1 MPGKAFWP
9 PRLGPQP
16 RVIPDS
22 FKRDLLN
29 RVDIVD
35 IIQRHLQL
43 KKAGANYSACCPFHN
58 EKSPSFTVSP
68 SKQFYHCFGC
78 GAHGDAIGFL
88 MEYSGLGYIE
98 AIKELAAGAGMT
110 MPDFEPRFGTKK
122 EESGPDLYEF
132 MQRATQYYREQ
143 LKGSARAIEYLKRR
157 GLSGQIAAHFGVG
170 YAPDGW
176 HNLQAVFPDYDDKS
190 LKEVGL
196 VIEND
201 AGKRY
206 DRFRDRIMFPIINQ
220 RGFVV
225 GFGGRIIDA
234 GEPTAGEEKGSPG
247 PKYLNSPETPLFEK
261 GRELYGLPQARQA
274 IRDAGRVLVVEGYM
288 DVVALAQHGV
298 GYAVATLGTATTPVH
313 VQKLLRQSDEIV
325 FSFDG
330 DAAGRKAA
338 WHALEVSLPVTLD
351 HKTIRFLFLP
361 EGEDPDSYVRTH
373 GKAAFELL
381 LERAEPLSTYLLS
394 QLRARVD
401 TNTAE
406 GRSRLA
412 HDAKPLLKSV
422 AAPGLQLQLVKQV
435 ADIAGMTQQEVERLC
450 ELRRSAPAAGTW
462 QRPAPPVVGRAAVK
476 SFELCLLEYVLV
488 KPALAAELSGE
499 VIRGESLEAKALL
512 ALGEYVRANPDVSSE
527 VMLIDHFRGS
537 PYETLLKQ
545 VRSELMILGFT
556 PEQAEGDFRDA
567 LPGLERRRIHEQLN
581 ELQRKNKAGALSPE
595 DIELMNA
602 LTKRLWTLDQRP
614 GANRPV
620 V

>member
-1 MPGKAFWP
+1 M
-9 PRLGPQP
+9 
-16 RVIPDS
+16 IPDS

-35 IIQRHLQL
+35 IIQRHVQL
-43 KKAGANYSACCPFHN
+43 KKAGANFSACCPFHN

-110 MPDFEPRFGTKK
+110 LPDFEPRFGKKK
-122 EESGPDLYEF
+122 EEGGPDLYDI

-143 LKGSARAIEYLKRR
+143 LKGSPRAIEYLKGR
-157 GLSGQIAAHFGVG
+157 GLSGQVAAHFGIG

-176 HNLQAVFPDYDDKS
+176 QNLQAVFPKYDDQS
-190 LKEVGL
+190 LKDAGL

-206 DRFRDRIMFPIINQ
+206 DRFRDRIMFPIVNQ

-225 GFGGRIIDA
+225 GFGGRVIGA
-234 GEPTAGEEKGSPG
+234 GE

-274 IRDAGRVLVVEGYM
+274 IRDSGRVLVVEGYM

-298 GYAVATLGTATTPVH
+298 EYAVATLGTATTPTH
-313 VQKLLRQSDEIV
+313 VQKLLRQADEIV

-338 WHALEVSLPVTLD
+338 WHALEVSLPATLD
-351 HKTIRFLFLP
+351 HKAIRFLFLP
-361 EGEDPDSYVRTH
+361 EGEDPDTYVRAN
-373 GKAAFELL
+373 GKQAFEDLVG
-381 LERAEPLSTYLLS
+381 RAEPLSAYLLA

-401 TNTAE
+401 TNTME
-406 GRSRLA
+406 GRSRLV
-412 HDAKPLLKSV
+412 HEAKPILKSV
-422 AAPGLQLQLVKQV
+422 AAPALQLQLLKQV

-450 ELRRSAPAAGTW
+450 DLRRSQPGPW
-462 QRPAPPVVGRAAVK
+462 QRPAPPKVERAAVK
-476 SFELCLLEYVLV
+476 SFELRLLECVLV
-488 KPALAAELSGE
+488 KPALASELSGE
-499 VIRGESLEAKALL
+499 ILHGENLEAKALL
-512 ALGEYVRANPDVSSE
+512 ALGEFVRSNPDLSSE

-537 PYETLLKQ
+537 PFETLLKQ
-545 VRSELMILGFT
+545 VRSELMVLGLT
-556 PEQAEGDFRDA
+556 PEQAEGEFRDA
-567 LPGLERRRIHEQLN
+567 LPRLERQRIHEQLN
-581 ELQRKNKAGALSPE
+581 DLQRKDKAGALGPA
-595 DIELMNA
+595 DAGLMNA
-602 LTKRLWTLDQRP
+602 LTKRLAALDQRP
-614 GANRPV
+614 SGNRSV
-620 V
+620 L

>member
-1 MPGKAFWP
+1 M
-9 PRLGPQP
+9 
-16 RVIPDS
+16 IPDS

-110 MPDFEPRFGTKK
+110 LPEFEPRFGKKK
-122 EESGPDLYEF
+122 EEGGPDLYDI

-143 LKGSARAIEYLKRR
+143 LKGSPRAVEYLKGR
-157 GLSGQIAAHFGVG
+157 GLSGQVAARFGIG

-176 HNLQAVFPDYDDKS
+176 QNLQAVFPNYDDKS
-190 LKEVGL
+190 LKDAGL

-206 DRFRDRIMFPIINQ
+206 DRFRDRIMFPIVNQ
-220 RGFVV
+220 RGFVI
-225 GFGGRIIDA
+225 GFGGRVIGA
-234 GEPTAGEEKGSPG
+234 GE

-274 IRDAGRVLVVEGYM
+274 IRDSGRVLVVEGYM

-298 GYAVATLGTATTPVH
+298 EYAVATLGTATTPVH
-313 VQKLLRQSDEIV
+313 VQKLLRQADEIV

-338 WHALEVSLPVTLD
+338 WHALEVSLPATLD
-351 HKTIRFLFLP
+351 HKAIRFLFLP
-361 EGEDPDSYVRTH
+361 EGEDPDTYVRAN
-373 GKAAFELL
+373 GKQAFEDLVG
-381 LERAEPLSTYLLS
+381 RAEPLSAYLLA

-406 GRSRLA
+406 GRSRLL
-412 HDAKPLLKSV
+412 HEAKPLVMNITS
-422 AAPGLQLQLVKQV
+422 APALQLQLLKQV
-435 ADIAGMTQQEVERLC
+435 AEIAGMTQTEVEQQW
-450 ELRRSAPAAGTW
+450 ELRRTKAFANAWEKPELPKVP
-462 QRPAPPVVGRAAVK
+462 RPAPQSVQRWLLK
-476 SFELCLLEYVLV
+476 CLLV
-488 KPALAAELSGE
+488 KPGLARELPLERFYGEDAESRGLTALTEFSLVQLEQGGNFDALA
-499 VIRGESLEAKALL
+499 
-512 ALGEYVRANPDVSSE
+512 
-527 VMLIDHFRGS
+527 IDHFRGTEFE
-537 PYETLLKQ
+537 PLFNRLQ
-545 VRSELMILGFT
+545 SELMEPNLS
-556 PEQAEGDFRDA
+556 PEQAEAEFRDA
-567 LPGLERRRIHEQLN
+567 LPKLERDHIDEQLN
-581 ELQRKNKAGALSPE
+581 DLQSKATAGAFSRA
-595 DIELMNA
+595 DADRMNE
-602 LTKRLWTLDQRP
+602 LTKRKAALDQRP
-614 GANRPV
+614 GGNRSV

>member
-1 MPGKAFWP
+1 M
-9 PRLGPQP
+9 
-16 RVIPDS
+16 IPDS

-35 IIQRHLQL
+35 IIQRHLTL
-43 KKAGANYSACCPFHN
+43 KKAGANFSACCPFHN

-68 SKQFYHCFGC
+68 AKQFYHCFGC

-110 MPDFEPRFGTKK
+110 MPEFEPRFGKK
-122 EESGPDLYEF
+122 KDETGPDLYDI
-132 MQRATQYYREQ
+132 MQRAMQYYREQ
-143 LKGSARAIEYLKRR
+143 LKAAPQAIEYLKRR
-157 GLSGQIAAHFGVG
+157 GLSGQIAAHFGIG
-170 YAPDGW
+170 YAPEGW
-176 HNLQAVFPDYDDKS
+176 QNLQAVFPDYGDKS
-190 LKEVGL
+190 LKEAGL
-196 VIEND
+196 VIENE

-220 RGFVV
+220 RGFVI
-225 GFGGRIIDA
+225 GFGGRVIGA
-234 GEPTAGEEKGSPG
+234 GE

-313 VQKLLRQSDEIV
+313 VQKLLRQADEIV

-338 WHALEVSLPVTLD
+338 WHALEVSLPATLD
-351 HKTIRFLFLP
+351 QKTIRFLFLP
-361 EGEDPDSYVRTH
+361 EGEDPDSYVRAK
-373 GKAAFELL
+373 GKEAFEELA
-381 LERAEPLSTYLLS
+381 RGAEPLSAYLLG

-406 GRSRLA
+406 GRSRLV
-412 HDAKPLLKSV
+412 HEAKPLLKSV
-422 AAPGLQLQLVKQV
+422 AAPGLQLQLLKQV
-435 ADIAGMTQQEVERLC
+435 ADISGMTQQEVEQLC
-450 ELRRSAPAAGTW
+450 ELRRGLPAPGAW
-462 QRPAPPVVGRAAVK
+462 QRPAPPRIARAAVK
-476 SFELCLLEYVLV
+476 SFELRLLECVLV
-488 KPALAAELSGE
+488 KPALAAELSSE
-499 VIRGESLEAKALL
+499 IVRGENPEAKALL
-512 ALGEYVRANPDVSSE
+512 ALAEYARGNPDAGSE
-527 VMLIDHFRGS
+527 VMLIDYFRGS

-545 VRSELMILGFT
+545 VRSELMVLALS
-556 PEQAEGDFRDA
+556 PEQAEGAFRDA
-567 LPGLERRRIHEQLN
+567 LPALERRRIHEQLN
-581 ELQRKNKAGALSPE
+581 ELQRKNAAGALSAA
-595 DIELMNA
+595 DIEQMNA
-602 LTKRLWTLDQRP
+602 LTKRLGTLDQRP
-614 GANRPV
+614 GTNRPV

>member
-1 MPGKAFWP
+1 M
-9 PRLGPQP
+9 
-16 RVIPDS
+16 
-22 FKRDLLN
+22 
-29 RVDIVD
+29 
-35 IIQRHLQL
+35 QL
-43 KKAGANYSACCPFHN
+43 KKAGANFSACCPFHN

-98 AIKELAAGAGMT
+98 AIKELASGAGMT
-110 MPDFEPRFGTKK
+110 MPEFEPRFGKKK
-122 EESGPDLYEF
+122 EETGPDLFEF
-132 MQRATQYYREQ
+132 MQRAMQYYREQ
-143 LKGSARAIEYLKRR
+143 LKASPHAIEYLKRR
-157 GLSGQIAAHFGVG
+157 GLSGQIAAHFGIG

-176 HNLQAVFPDYDDKS
+176 QNLQAVFPDYADKT

-225 GFGGRIIDA
+225 GFGGRVIGA
-234 GEPTAGEEKGSPG
+234 GE

-274 IRDAGRVLVVEGYM
+274 IRDADRVLVVEGYM

-313 VQKLLRQSDEIV
+313 VQKLLRQADEIV

-338 WHALEVSLPVTLD
+338 WHALEVSLPATLD
-351 HKTIRFLFLP
+351 NKTIRFLFLP
-361 EGEDPDSYVRTH
+361 EGEDPDSYVRTK
-373 GKAAFELL
+373 GKEAFEDLVG
-381 LERAEPLSTYLLS
+381 RAEPLSAYLLA

-406 GRSRLA
+406 GRSRLV
-412 HDAKPLLKSV
+412 HEAKPLLKSV
-422 AAPGLQLQLVKQV
+422 AAPGLQLQLLKQV
-435 ADIAGMTQQEVERLC
+435 ADISGMTQQEVERLC
-450 ELRRSAPAAGTW
+450 ELRRSQPAPAW
-462 QRPAPPVVGRAAVK
+462 QRPAPPKAARAAVK
-476 SFELCLLEYVLV
+476 SFELSLLDYVLT

-499 VIRGESLEAKALL
+499 IIRGENIEAKALL
-512 ALGEYVRANPDVSSE
+512 ALGEYVRANPDVDSE
-527 VMLIDHFRGS
+527 ATLIDHFRGS

-545 VRSELMILGFT
+545 VRSELMVMGLT
-556 PEQAEGDFRDA
+556 PEQAEGAFRDA

-581 ELQRKNKAGALSPE
+581 ELQRKSKAGALSPE
-595 DIELMNA
+595 DIEMMNA
-602 LTKRLWTLDQRP
+602 LTKRLGTLDQRP
-614 GANRPV
+614 GTNRPV

>member
-1 MPGKAFWP
+1 MPGKFFSG
-9 PRLGPQP
+9 PRSGHQP

-43 KKAGANYSACCPFHN
+43 KKTGANYSACCPFHN

-68 SKQFYHCFGC
+68 AKQFYHCFGC

-98 AIKELAAGAGMT
+98 AIKELAAGTGMT
-110 MPDFEPRFGTKK
+110 MPEFEPRFGKKK
-122 EESGPDLYEF
+122 EETGPDLYDI

-143 LKGSARAIEYLKRR
+143 LKASAHAVEYLKRR
-157 GLSGQIAAHFGVG
+157 GLSGRIAAHFGIG

-176 HNLQAVFPDYDDKS
+176 QNLQAVFPDYGDKS
-190 LKEVGL
+190 LKEAGL
-196 VIEND
+196 VIDNE

-206 DRFRDRIMFPIINQ
+206 DRFRDRIMFPIVNQ
-220 RGFVV
+220 RGFVI
-225 GFGGRIIDA
+225 GFGGRVLGA
-234 GEPTAGEEKGSPG
+234 GE

-298 GYAVATLGTATTPVH
+298 EYAVATLGTATTPVH
-313 VQKLLRQSDEIV
+313 VHKLLRQADEIV

-338 WHALEVSLPVTLD
+338 WHALEVSLPATQDQKTL
-351 HKTIRFLFLP
+351 RFLFLP
-361 EGEDPDSYVRTH
+361 EGEDPDSFVRAK
-373 GKAAFELL
+373 GKAAFEELVG
-381 LERAEPLSTYLLS
+381 RAEPLSAYLLG

-406 GRSRLA
+406 GRSRLV
-412 HDAKPLLKSV
+412 HEAKPLLKAI
-422 AAPGLQLQLVKQV
+422 AAPGLQLQLLKQL
-435 ADIAGMTQQEVERLC
+435 ADIAGVTQQEMERLC
-450 ELRRSAPAAGTW
+450 ELRRNAPAANPW
-462 QRPAPPVVGRAAVK
+462 QRPAPAKAPRAAVK
-476 SFELCLLEYVLV
+476 SFELSLLEYVLI
-488 KPALAAELSGE
+488 KPALAAELSAAI
-499 VIRGESLEAKALL
+499 VRGESIEAKTLL
-512 ALGEYVRANPDVSSE
+512 ALAEYVRANPGVSSE

-545 VRSELMILGFT
+545 VRSELMVLGLT
-556 PEQAEGDFRDA
+556 PEQAEGGFRDA
-567 LPGLERRRIHEQLN
+567 LPRLERQRVHEQLN
-581 ELQRKNKAGALSPE
+581 ELQRKNKAGALDPA
-595 DIELMNA
+595 DIDLMNA
-602 LTKRLWTLDQRP
+602 LTKRLAALDQRP
-614 GANRPV
+614 GTNRPV

>member
-1 MPGKAFWP
+1 M
-9 PRLGPQP
+9 
-16 RVIPDS
+16 ISDS

-43 KKAGANYSACCPFHN
+43 KKTGANFSACCPFHN

-88 MEYSGLGYIE
+88 MEYSGLGYID
-98 AIKELAAGAGMT
+98 AIKELAAGAGMA
-110 MPDFEPRFGTKK
+110 MPEFEPRFGKKK
-122 EESGPDLYEF
+122 EETGPDLYDI

-143 LKGSARAIEYLKRR
+143 LKASPHAIEYLKRR
-157 GLSGQIAAHFGVG
+157 GLSGRIAAHFGIG

-176 HNLQAVFPDYDDKS
+176 QNLQAVFPDYADKS
-190 LKEVGL
+190 LKEAGL
-196 VIEND
+196 VIDNE

-206 DRFRDRIMFPIINQ
+206 DRFRDRIMFPIVNQ
-220 RGFVV
+220 RGFVI
-225 GFGGRIIDA
+225 GFGGRVLGA
-234 GEPTAGEEKGSPG
+234 GE

-298 GYAVATLGTATTPVH
+298 EYAVATLGTATTPVH
-313 VQKLLRQSDEIV
+313 VHKLLRQADEIV

-338 WHALEVSLPVTLD
+338 WHALEVSLPATLD
-351 HKTIRFLFLP
+351 HKTLRFLFLP
-361 EGEDPDSYVRTH
+361 EGEDPDSFVRAK
-373 GKAAFELL
+373 GKAAFEELVG
-381 LERAEPLSTYLLS
+381 RAEPLSAYLLS

-406 GRSRLA
+406 GRSRLV
-412 HDAKPLLKSV
+412 HEAKPLLKAI
-422 AAPGLQLQLVKQV
+422 AAPGLQLQLLKQI
-435 ADIAGMTQQEVERLC
+435 ADIAGVTQQEMERLC
-450 ELRRSAPAAGTW
+450 ELRRSAAPADSW
-462 QRPAPPVVGRAAVK
+462 QRPAPAKAARAAVK
-476 SFELCLLEYVLV
+476 SFELSLLEYVLV
-488 KPALAAELSGE
+488 KPALAAELSADF
-499 VIRGESLEAKALL
+499 IRGESMEAKTLL
-512 ALGEYVRANPDVSSE
+512 ALAEYARANADVSSE

-545 VRSELMILGFT
+545 VRSELMVLGLT
-556 PEQAEGDFRDA
+556 PEQAEGGFRDA
-567 LPGLERRRIHEQLN
+567 LPRLERQRVHERLN
-581 ELQRKNKAGALSPE
+581 ELQRKNKAGALDPA
-595 DIELMNA
+595 DIDLMNA
-602 LTKRLWTLDQRP
+602 LTKRLAALDQRP
-614 GANRPV
+614 GTNRPV

>member
-1 MPGKAFWP
+1 MPGKASP
-9 PRLGPQP
+9 GHKAPNPSPQP

-35 IIQRHLQL
+35 IIQRHLPL

-98 AIKELAAGAGMT
+98 AIKDLAAGAGMT
-110 MPDFEPRFGTKK
+110 LPDFEPRFGKKK
-122 EESGPDLYEF
+122 EETGPDLYDI

-143 LKGSARAIEYLKRR
+143 LKGSPHAIEYLKRR
-157 GLSGQIAAHFGVG
+157 GLSGQVAARFGIG

-176 HNLQAVFPDYDDKS
+176 QNLQAASPDYDDNS

-206 DRFRDRIMFPIINQ
+206 DRFRDRIMFPIVNQ
-220 RGFVV
+220 RGFVI
-225 GFGGRIIDA
+225 GFGGRVIGA
-234 GEPTAGEEKGSPG
+234 GE

-274 IRDAGRVLVVEGYM
+274 TRDSGRVLVVEGYM

-298 GYAVATLGTATTPVH
+298 EYAVATLGTATTPVH
-313 VQKLLRQSDEIV
+313 VQKLLRQADEIV

-338 WHALEVSLPVTLD
+338 WHALEVSLPATLD
-351 HKTIRFLFLP
+351 HKAIRFLFLP
-361 EGEDPDSYVRTH
+361 EGEDPDTYVRAK
-373 GKAAFELL
+373 GKEAFEDLVG
-381 LERAEPLSTYLLS
+381 RAEPLSAYLLA

-406 GRSRLA
+406 GRSRLL
-412 HDAKPLLKSV
+412 HEAKPLVMNITS
-422 AAPGLQLQLVKQV
+422 APALQLQLLKQV
-435 ADIAGMTQQEVERLC
+435 ADLAGMTQTEVEQQW
-450 ELRRSAPAAGTW
+450 ELRRTKAFASAW
-462 QRPAPPVVGRAAVK
+462 EKPAPPKLPRTAPQSVQRWLLKRLLVK
-476 SFELCLLEYVLV
+476 SGLACELPLERFYGEDVESRGLV
-488 KPALAAELSGE
+488 ALAEY
-499 VIRGESLEAKALL
+499 SLVQPEPGGNFDAL
-512 ALGEYVRANPDVSSE
+512 V
-527 VMLIDHFRGS
+527 IDHFRGTEF
-537 PYETLLKQ
+537 ETLFNQL
-545 VRSELMILGFT
+545 RSELIVLNLS
-556 PEQAEGDFRDA
+556 PEQAEAEFRDS
-567 LPGLERRRIHEQLN
+567 LPKLERDHIDQQLD
-581 ELQRKNKAGALSPE
+581 ELQDKARIGAFSRA
-595 DIELMNA
+595 DADRMNE
-602 LTKRLWTLDQRP
+602 LTKRKAALDQRP
-614 GANRPV
+614 GGNRSV

>member
-1 MPGKAFWP
+1 M
-9 PRLGPQP
+9 
-16 RVIPDS
+16 IPDS
-22 FKRDLLN
+22 FKHDLLN

-35 IIQRHLQL
+35 VIQRHLPL

-110 MPDFEPRFGTKK
+110 MPEFEPRFGKKK
-122 EESGPDLYEF
+122 EETGPDLYEL

-143 LKGSARAIEYLKRR
+143 LKASPHAIDYLKRR
-157 GLSGQIAAHFGVG
+157 GLSGQIAAHFGIG

-176 HNLQAVFPDYDDKS
+176 QNLQAVFPDYDDKS

-206 DRFRDRIMFPIINQ
+206 DRFRDRIMFPIVNQ
-220 RGFVV
+220 RGFVI
-225 GFGGRIIDA
+225 GFGGRVIGA
-234 GEPTAGEEKGSPG
+234 GE

-313 VQKLLRQSDEIV
+313 VQKLLRQADEIV

-338 WHALEVSLPVTLD
+338 WHALEVSLPATLD
-351 HKTIRFLFLP
+351 NKTIRFLFLP
-361 EGEDPDSYVRTH
+361 EGEDPDSYVRAK
-373 GKAAFELL
+373 GKAAFEELVG
-381 LERAEPLSTYLLS
+381 RAEPLSAYLLA

-401 TNTAE
+401 TNTVE
-406 GRSRLA
+406 GRSRLV
-412 HDAKPLLKSV
+412 HEAKPLLKSV
-422 AAPGLQLQLVKQV
+422 AAPALQLQLLKQV
-435 ADIAGMTQQEVERLC
+435 ADIAGMTPAGSR
-450 ELRRSAPAAGTW
+450 APVRTAPQRAAPGAW
-462 QRPAPPVVGRAAVK
+462 QRPAPPKVGAR
-476 SFELCLLEYVLV
+476 
-488 KPALAAELSGE
+488 
-499 VIRGESLEAKALL
+499 
-512 ALGEYVRANPDVSSE
+512 
-527 VMLIDHFRGS
+527 
-537 PYETLLKQ
+537 
-545 VRSELMILGFT
+545 RSQEF
-556 PEQAEGDFRDA
+556 
-567 LPGLERRRIHEQLN
+567 
-581 ELQRKNKAGALSPE
+581 
-595 DIELMNA
+595 
-602 LTKRLWTLDQRP
+602 
-614 GANRPV
+614 
-620 V
+620 

>member
-1 MPGKAFWP
+1 M
-9 PRLGPQP
+9 
-16 RVIPDS
+16 IPDS

-35 IIQRHLQL
+35 IIQRHLTL
-43 KKAGANYSACCPFHN
+43 KKAGANFSACCPFHN

-110 MPDFEPRFGTKK
+110 LPDFEPRLGKKK
-122 EESGPDLYEF
+122 EETGPDLYDI

-143 LKGSARAIEYLKRR
+143 LKASPHAIEYLKRR
-157 GLSGQIAAHFGVG
+157 GLSGQVAARFGIG

-176 HNLQAVFPDYDDKS
+176 QNLQVAFPNYDDDS

-206 DRFRDRIMFPIINQ
+206 DRFRDRIMFPIVNQ
-220 RGFVV
+220 RGFVI
-225 GFGGRIIDA
+225 GFGGRVIGA
-234 GEPTAGEEKGSPG
+234 GE

-274 IRDAGRVLVVEGYM
+274 IRDSGRVLVVEGYM

-298 GYAVATLGTATTPVH
+298 EYAVATLGTATTPVH
-313 VQKLLRQSDEIV
+313 LQKLLRQADEIV

-338 WHALEVSLPVTLD
+338 WHALEVSLPATLD
-351 HKTIRFLFLP
+351 HKAIRFLFLP
-361 EGEDPDSYVRTH
+361 EGEDPDTYVRAK
-373 GKAAFELL
+373 GKEAFEDLIG
-381 LERAEPLSTYLLS
+381 RAEPLSAYLLA

-406 GRSRLA
+406 GRSRLL
-412 HDAKPLLKSV
+412 HEAKPLVMNITS
-422 AAPGLQLQLVKQV
+422 APALQLQLLKQV
-435 ADIAGMTQQEVERLC
+435 ADLANMTQTEVEQQW
-450 ELRRSAPAAGTW
+450 ELRRTKAFASAW
-462 QRPAPPVVGRAAVK
+462 ERPELPKVPRAAPQSVQRWLLKRLLVK
-476 SFELCLLEYVLV
+476 SGLARELSLERFCGEDVESRGLV
-488 KPALAAELSGE
+488 ALAEY
-499 VIRGESLEAKALL
+499 SLVQLDEGGNFDAL
-512 ALGEYVRANPDVSSE
+512 V
-527 VMLIDHFRGS
+527 IDHFRGT
-537 PYETLLKQ
+537 EFEILFNQL
-545 VRSELMILGFT
+545 RSELIVLNLS
-556 PEQAEGDFRDA
+556 PEQAEAEFRDS
-567 LPGLERRRIHEQLN
+567 LPKLERDHIDQQLN
-581 ELQRKNKAGALSPE
+581 ELQAKAKIGTFSRA
-595 DIELMNA
+595 DANRMND
-602 LTKRLWTLDQRP
+602 LTKRKAALDQRP
-614 GANRPV
+614 GRNRSV

>member
-1 MPGKAFWP
+1 
-9 PRLGPQP
+9 
-16 RVIPDS
+16 VIPDS

-35 IIQRHLQL
+35 IIQRHLPL

-98 AIKELAAGAGMT
+98 AIKDLAAGAGMT
-110 MPDFEPRFGTKK
+110 MPDFEPRFGKKK
-122 EESGPDLYEF
+122 EVTGPNLYDI

-143 LKGSARAIEYLKRR
+143 LKASPHAIEYLKRR
-157 GLSGQIAAHFGVG
+157 GLSGQVAAHFGIG

-176 HNLQAVFPDYDDKS
+176 QNLQAAFPDYDDKS
-190 LKEVGL
+190 LEEVGL
-196 VIEND
+196 VIKND

-206 DRFRDRIMFPIINQ
+206 DRFRDRVMFPIVNQ
-220 RGFVV
+220 RGFVI
-225 GFGGRIIDA
+225 GFGGRVIGA
-234 GEPTAGEEKGSPG
+234 GE

-298 GYAVATLGTATTPVH
+298 EYAVATLGTATTPVH
-313 VQKLLRQSDEIV
+313 VQKLLRQADEIV

-338 WHALEVSLPVTLD
+338 WHALEVSLPATLD
-351 HKTIRFLFLP
+351 HKAIHFLFLP
-361 EGEDPDSYVRTH
+361 EGEDPDTYVRAR
-373 GKAAFELL
+373 GKEAFEDLVGH
-381 LERAEPLSTYLLS
+381 AEPLSAYLLA

-401 TNTAE
+401 INTME
-406 GRSRLA
+406 GRSRLV
-412 HDAKPLLKSV
+412 HEAKPLLKNV
-422 AAPGLQLQLVKQV
+422 AAPALQLQLLKQV

-450 ELRRSAPAAGTW
+450 ELRRSQPAAGPW
-462 QRPAPPVVGRAAVK
+462 QRPAPPKVERAAVK
-476 SFELCLLEYVLV
+476 SFELRLLECVLV
-488 KPALAAELSGE
+488 KPALASELSSD
-499 VIRGESLEAKALL
+499 VIRAENPEAKALL
-512 ALGEYVRANPDVSSE
+512 ALGEYVRGNPDLDSE

-537 PYETLLKQ
+537 PFETLLKQ
-545 VRSELMILGFT
+545 VRSELMVLGLT
-556 PEQAEGDFRDA
+556 PEQAEGEFRDA
-567 LPGLERRRIHEQLN
+567 LPRLERQRIHEQLN
-581 ELQRKNKAGALSPE
+581 DLQRKNKAGALSPA
-595 DIELMNA
+595 DIELMNT
-602 LTKRLWTLDQRP
+602 LTKRLGALDQRP
-614 GANRPV
+614 GGNRSV

>member
-1 MPGKAFWP
+1 
-9 PRLGPQP
+9 
-16 RVIPDS
+16 VIPDS

-68 SKQFYHCFGC
+68 AKQFYHCFGC

-88 MEYSGLGYIE
+88 MEYSGLGYID
-98 AIKELAAGAGMT
+98 AIKELAAGAGMA
-110 MPDFEPRFGTKK
+110 MPEFEPRFGKKK
-122 EESGPDLYEF
+122 EEAVPDLYAI
-132 MQRATQYYREQ
+132 MQRATHYYREQ
-143 LKGSARAIEYLKRR
+143 LKASPRAIEYLKRR
-157 GLSGQIAAHFGVG
+157 GLSGQIAAHFGIG

-176 HNLQAVFPDYDDKS
+176 QNLQAVFPDYNDSS
-190 LKEVGL
+190 LKETGL

-225 GFGGRIIDA
+225 GFGGRVVDA
-234 GEPTAGEEKGSPG
+234 GEPTAAEEKGSPG

-313 VQKLLRQSDEIV
+313 VQKLLRQADEIV

-338 WHALEVSLPVTLD
+338 WHALEVSLPATLD
-351 HKTIRFLFLP
+351 NKTIRFLFLP
-361 EGEDPDSYVRTH
+361 EGEDPDSYVRTR
-373 GKAAFELL
+373 GKEAFEDLAG
-381 LERAEPLSTYLLS
+381 RAEPLSAYLLA

-406 GRSRLA
+406 GRSRLV
-412 HDAKPLLKSV
+412 HDAKHLLKSV
-422 AAPGLQLQLVKQV
+422 AAPGLQLQLLKQV
-435 ADIAGMTQQEVERLC
+435 ADIAGMTQPEVERLC
-450 ELRRSAPAAGTW
+450 DLRRSAPAAGPW
-462 QRPAPPVVGRAAVK
+462 QRPAPPKVGRAAIK
-476 SFELCLLEYVLV
+476 SFELRLLECVLV
-488 KPALAAELSGE
+488 KPSLAAELSSDIVHGE
-499 VIRGESLEAKALL
+499 NPESKALL
-512 ALGEYVRANPDVSSE
+512 ALAEYARGNSGAGSE

-537 PYETLLKQ
+537 PFETLLKQ
-545 VRSELMILGFT
+545 VRSELMVLALS
-556 PEQAEGDFRDA
+556 PEQAEGEFRDA
-567 LPGLERRRIHEQLN
+567 LPRLERQRVHEQLN
-581 ELQRKNKAGALSPE
+581 ELQRKNREGALGPA

-602 LTKRLWTLDQRP
+602 LTKRLGMLDQRP

-620 V
+620 L

>member
-1 MPGKAFWP
+1 M
-9 PRLGPQP
+9 
-16 RVIPDS
+16 ISDS

-68 SKQFYHCFGC
+68 TKQFYHCFGC

-110 MPDFEPRFGTKK
+110 MPEFEPRFGKKK
-122 EESGPDLYEF
+122 EETGPDLYEL
-132 MQRATQYYREQ
+132 MQLATHYYREQ
-143 LKGSARAIEYLKRR
+143 LKASPRAIEYLKRR
-157 GLSGQIAAHFGVG
+157 GLSGQIAAHFGIG

-176 HNLQAVFPDYDDKS
+176 QNLQAVFPDYNDKS

-220 RGFVV
+220 RGFVI
-225 GFGGRIIDA
+225 GFGGRVIDA
-234 GEPTAGEEKGSPG
+234 GE

-313 VQKLLRQSDEIV
+313 VQKLLRQADEIV

-338 WHALEVSLPVTLD
+338 WHALEVSLPATLD
-351 HKTIRFLFLP
+351 NKTIRFLFLP
-361 EGEDPDSYVRTH
+361 EGEDPDTYVRAKGT
-373 GKAAFELL
+373 AAFEELVG
-381 LERAEPLSTYLLS
+381 RAEPLSAYLLA

-401 TNTAE
+401 INTAE

-422 AAPGLQLQLVKQV
+422 AAPGLQLQLLKQV
-435 ADIAGMTQQEVERLC
+435 ADVTGMTQQEVELLC
-450 ELRRSAPAAGTW
+450 ELRRSAPAPAAW
-462 QRPAPPVVGRAAVK
+462 QRSAPPRVGSAAVK
-476 SFELCLLEYVLV
+476 SFELRLLEWVLV
-488 KPALAAELSGE
+488 KPALASELSE
-499 VIRGESLEAKALL
+499 EIVRGESLEAKALL
-512 ALGEYVRANPDVSSE
+512 ALAEYARGNPDTSSE

-545 VRSELMILGFT
+545 VRSELMVLALS
-556 PEQAEGDFRDA
+556 PEQAEGAFREA

-581 ELQRKNKAGALSPE
+581 ELQRKSKAGALSPA
-595 DIELMNA
+595 DIEMMNA
-602 LTKRLWTLDQRP
+602 LTKRLGTLDQRP

>member
-1 MPGKAFWP
+1 MPGKACSGPKSQP
-9 PRLGPQP
+9 PLP

-35 IIQRHLQL
+35 IIQRHVPL
-43 KKAGANYSACCPFHN
+43 KKAGANFSACCPFHN

-88 MEYSGLGYIE
+88 MEYSGLGYID

-110 MPDFEPRFGTKK
+110 LPDFEPRFGKK
-122 EESGPDLYEF
+122 KQETGPDLYDI

-143 LKGSARAIEYLKRR
+143 LKGAPQAIEYLKRR
-157 GLSGQIAAHFGVG
+157 GLSGQVAARFGIG
-170 YAPDGW
+170 YAPEGW
-176 HNLQAVFPDYDDKS
+176 QNLQAAFPDYDDKS

-206 DRFRDRIMFPIINQ
+206 DRFRDRIMFPIVNQ
-220 RGFVV
+220 RGFVI
-225 GFGGRIIDA
+225 GFGGRIIGA
-234 GEPTAGEEKGSPG
+234 GE

-298 GYAVATLGTATTPVH
+298 EYAVATLGTATTPIH
-313 VQKLLRQSDEIV
+313 VQKLLRQADEIV

-338 WHALEVSLPVTLD
+338 WHALEVSLSATLD
-351 HKTIRFLFLP
+351 HKAIRFLFLP
-361 EGEDPDSYVRTH
+361 EGEDPDTYVRAK
-373 GKAAFELL
+373 GKEAFEDLVG
-381 LERAEPLSTYLLS
+381 RAEPLSAYLLA

-406 GRSRLA
+406 GRSRLL
-412 HDAKPLLKSV
+412 HEAKPLVMNITS
-422 AAPGLQLQLVKQV
+422 APALQLQLLKQV
-435 ADIAGMTQQEVERLC
+435 ADLANMTQTEVEQQW
-450 ELRRSAPAAGTW
+450 ELRRTRALASAWGPAPAKVPRTAPQSV
-462 QRPAPPVVGRAAVK
+462 QRWLLKRLLVNSGLAR
-476 SFELCLLEYVLV
+476 ELPLERFCGEDVESRGLV
-488 KPALAAELSGE
+488 ALAEY
-499 VIRGESLEAKALL
+499 SLGQSDQGGNFDAL
-512 ALGEYVRANPDVSSE
+512 V
-527 VMLIDHFRGS
+527 IDHFRGT
-537 PYETLLKQ
+537 EFEILFNQL
-545 VRSELMILGFT
+545 RSELIVLNLS
-556 PEQAEGDFRDA
+556 PEQAEAEFRDS
-567 LPGLERRRIHEQLN
+567 LPKLERDHIDQQLD
-581 ELQRKNKAGALSPE
+581 ELQAKARIGAFGRA
-595 DIELMNA
+595 DADRMNE
-602 LTKRLWTLDQRP
+602 LTKRKAALDQRP

-620 V
+620 L